1 MIAIVNVTPDW
12 GIGKDGRLFVAIKD
26 DLRRF
31 RRLTEGKTVIYGR
44 KTLATFPGGKPL
56 QNRRNLILSG
66 RRGYEVEGAE
76 VCRSLAEVL
85 EKVRNLPAN
94 EVFVIGGASVYRQLL
109 PYCERALVTKTFSDA
124 PADSFFP
131 DLDALPD
138 WEQVAASELLEEN
151 GITYRYIDY
160 VNHDVKEEPAGV

>member
-1 MIAIVNVTPDW
+1 MIAIVNVSTDW
-12 GIGKDGRLFVAIKD
+12 GIGKDGRLLVAVRE

-56 QNRRNLILSG
+56 KNRRNLLLSG
-66 RRGYEVEGAE
+66 RRGFDAEGAE
-76 VCRSLAEVL
+76 VCRSVDEVL
-85 EKVRNLPAN
+85 EKVKDTPAD

-109 PYCERALVTKTFSDA
+109 PYCERALVTRTFADA

-131 DLDALPD
+131 NLDALPD
-138 WEQVAASELLEEN
+138 WEQTAASELMEEN
-151 GITYRYIDY
+151 GISYQYIDY
-160 VNHDVKEEPAGV
+160 VNHKVKE

>member
-12 GIGKDGRLFVAIKD
+12 GIGKDGRLLVAVKD

-31 RRLTEGKTVIYGR
+31 RLLTEGKTVIYGR
-44 KTLATFPGGKPL
+44 KTLATFPGGRPL
-56 QNRRNLILSG
+56 KNRRNLILSG
-66 RRGYEVEGAE
+66 RRGFEVEGAE

-85 EKVRNLPAN
+85 EKVKDIPADDII
-94 EVFVIGGASVYRQLL
+94 VIGGASVYRQLL
-109 PYCERALVTKTFSDA
+109 PYCERALVTKTFADM

-138 WEQVAASELLEEN
+138 WEQTAASDRMEEN
-151 GITYRYIDY
+151 GVTYQFIDY
-160 VNHDVKEEPAGV
+160 VNHKVKE

>member
-1 MIAIVNVTPDW
+1 MIAIVNVSPDW
-12 GIGKDGRLFVAIKD
+12 GIGKDGRLLVAVKD

-44 KTLATFPGGKPL
+44 KTLSTFPNAKPL

-66 RRGYEVEGAE
+66 RRGYEVVGAE
-76 VCRSLAEVL
+76 VCRGLAEVL
-85 EKVRNLPAN
+85 EKVKDTPAD

-109 PYCERALVTKTFSDA
+109 PYCERAYVTKTFIDV

-131 DLDALPD
+131 DLDAMPN
-138 WEQVAASELLEEN
+138 WEQTAASDVREEN
-151 GITYRYIDY
+151 GITYQYIDY
-160 VNHDVKEEPAGV
+160 VNLNVKK

>member
-12 GIGKDGRLFVAIKD
+12 GIGKDGRLLVAVRD

-31 RRLTEGKTVIYGR
+31 RRLTEGKTVICGR
-44 KTLATFPGGKPL
+44 KTLATFPNGKPL
-56 QNRRNLILSG
+56 KNRRNLILSG
-66 RRGYEVEGAE
+66 RRGFEVEGAE

-85 EKVRNLPAN
+85 EKVKDLPADD
-94 EVFVIGGASVYRQLL
+94 VIVIGGASVYRQLL
-109 PYCERALVTKTFSDA
+109 PYCERALVTKTYTDA

-138 WEQVAASELLEEN
+138 WEQTAASELLEEN
-151 GITYRYIDY
+151 GISYQYIDY
-160 VNHDVKEEPAGV
+160 VNHKVKETSVG

>member
-12 GIGKDGRLFVAIKD
+12 GIGKDGRLLVAVRD
-26 DLRRF
+26 DLKRF

-44 KTLATFPGGKPL
+44 KTLTTFPNGKPL
-56 QNRRNLILSG
+56 KNRRNLILSG

-76 VCRSLAEVL
+76 VCRSLVEVL
-85 EKVRNLPAN
+85 EKVKDLPSDD
-94 EVFVIGGASVYRQLL
+94 VIVIGGASVYRQLL
-109 PYCERALVTKTFSDA
+109 PYCERALVTKTYTDA

-138 WEQVAASELLEEN
+138 WEQTAASEWMEEN
-151 GITYRYIDY
+151 GISYQYIDY
-160 VNHDVKEEPAGV
+160 VNHEVKETSVG